1 MNDFGEIL
9 IDLRTT
15 CSILNKEFQYEKCDI
30 FYLKTSAETLLTLA
44 LDYRDKKDEYI
55 DRFDLKELNSIIS
68 DIKQLIKAVEKEIEI
83 QNKEEYFNS
92 NNNEI

>member
-30 FYLKTSAETLLTLA
+30 FYLKNSAETLLKLA
-44 LDYRDKKDEYI
+44 LDYRDSKDEYV
-55 DRFDLKELNSIIS
+55 DRFDLEELNSIIS
-68 DIKQLIKAVEKEIEI
+68 DTKKLIKTIEKEIEI
-83 QNKEEYFNS
+83 QTKEEYFNS
-92 NNNEI
+92 NNI